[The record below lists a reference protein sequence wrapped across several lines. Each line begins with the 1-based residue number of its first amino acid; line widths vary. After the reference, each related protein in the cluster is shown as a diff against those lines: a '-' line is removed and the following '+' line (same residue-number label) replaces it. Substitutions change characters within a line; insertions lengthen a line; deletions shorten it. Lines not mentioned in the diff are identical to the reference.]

1 MSIVMTE
8 IKPINNAREIA
19 DEIGM
24 SYERFVYRCTTK
36 GLSADTAK
44 AEWNKK
50 DAERER
56 GFFKT
61 TKNIIA
67 DILHRPVSEIFPD
80 A

>member
-36 GLSADTAK
+36 GLSIDTAK
-44 AEWNKK
+44 AVWNK
-50 DAERER
+50 AERER

-61 TKNIIA
+61 TKNIVA
-67 DILHRPVSEIFPD
+67 DILHRPVAEIFPD